1 MKGPF
6 PDQLKQA
13 AEEYLWMLSRG
24 YPQSPALKLVGDKF
38 MLPRDMRQILYR
50 GIVADEQAQ
59 LRHKKI
65 GAITEGDL
73 VLIDT
78 YNVLF
83 TVNNYLLGRPVFISN
98 DGLMRDAGE
107 MRGRIINKPQFS
119 RSVSLMLDV
128 LLMWKGATYVH
139 YLDEPVSHSGRLSM
153 ELCKDMVQMGIEGDA
168 FTVQSPD
175 QMLKMKKSDAICTS
189 DGGIIDHY
197 EGKVVDLPR
206 FLLQH
211 YFQADI
217 PRLIPSLPAPGRAG
231 LRRGNGQNN
240 PF

>member
-6 PDQLKQA
+6 PDHLKQA

-59 LRHKKI
+59 SRRKKI
-65 GAITEGDL
+65 GAIAKGDL

-107 MRGRIINKPQFS
+107 MRGRIINKAQFS
-119 RSVSLMLDV
+119 RSVSLMLEV
-128 LLMWKGATYVH
+128 LQMWPGATYVH
-139 YLDEPVSHSGRLSM
+139 YLDEPVSHSGRLSI
-153 ELCKDMVQMGIEGDA
+153 ELCKDMMQMGIEGDA

-175 QMLKMKKSDAICTS
+175 DMLKKERSNAICTS
-189 DGGIIDHY
+189 DGGIIDQY
-197 EGKVVDLPR
+197 NGRVIDLPR

-211 YFQADI
+211 YFQADF
-217 PRLIPSLPAPGRAG
+217 PRLIP
-231 LRRGNGQNN
+231 
-240 PF
+240 